1 MVTSTELPGCGDE
14 TDAAEAESVD
24 AGVDNPGQGLGVGAE
39 STLGAGRT
47 SAKSKGE
54 EQAGTEDEMSKR
66 STS

>member
-1 MVTSTELPGCGDE
+1 M
-14 TDAAEAESVD
+14 
-24 AGVDNPGQGLGVGAE
+24 DNPGQGEAVADVAVGAE
-39 STLGAGRT
+39 STLVAGRT